1 MKKDFYEVLG
11 IGRDASPEQIK
22 KAYRKLAKKYH
33 PDSNE
38 GNEKAAE
45 AFKDVNEAYEVLS
58 DPEKKKLYDQYGHA
72 AFDGSGFTGQ
82 EWQDQGGRQSWHF
95 SSGPDGSFS
104 GFSGFSGFGEGQDME
119 DILKRFFGGGFS
131 NSHWGRASHQSY
143 SGRGQDLRAEVE
155 VSLEEAI
162 FGCEKRLRL
171 DGGNGSSQVLEVK
184 IPAGIADGGSLR
196 LRGKGGEGIGGGPSG
211 DLLLTIH
218 VKEKPGYERN
228 GADIYTSARIPFE
241 TAVLGGEA
249 ILPTLYGNVKCTIK
263 PGTQSGSQIRL
274 RGKGAPVLSKPSQRG
289 DEYVTI
295 QIDVP
300 KNLTPEAKRKLQE
313 YADCEKKYAHH
324 CA

>member
-1 MKKDFYEVLG
+1 MKKDYYEVLG
-11 IGRDASPEQIK
+11 IGRDASAEEIK

-38 GNEKAAE
+38 GNESAAE
-45 AFKDVNEAYEVLS
+45 AFKDVGEAYEVLS
-58 DPEKKKLYDQYGHA
+58 DPEKKKLYDMYGHA
-72 AFDGSGFTGQ
+72 AFDGSFTGQ
-82 EWQDQGGRQSWHF
+82 ERQNGGGRQSWHF

-104 GFSGFSGFGEGQDME
+104 GFSGFSGFGGGQDMK
-119 DILKRFFGGGFS
+119 DIFEGFFGGGFS
-131 NSHWGRASHQSY
+131 GSRWGRDSHQSY
-143 SGRGQDLRAEVE
+143 SSRGQDLRAEVS
-155 VSLEEAI
+155 VSFEEAV

-184 IPAGIADGGSLR
+184 IPAGISDGGSLR
-196 LRGKGGEGIGGGPSG
+196 LRGKGTEGMGGGPSG

-218 VKEKPGYERN
+218 VQEKKGYERK

-274 RGKGAPVLSKPSQRG
+274 RGKGTPILSSPSQRG

-300 KNLTPEAKRKLQE
+300 SSLTPEARRKLKE
-313 YADCEKKYAHH
+313 YADCAKKQNHH